1 MHLFRILAVC
11 IFITS
16 CGGGG
21 GGGSPAVPFA
31 LTLASNS
38 FSTDED
44 TSYSGSFA
52 ASANETVTLEYLL
65 TETTSNGSLSFSN
78 TANIVYNPKDS
89 ASYLYLAK
97 IFKIEEDKRQEE
109 KNIKTTLL
117 LDPKNEEA
125 MFLLIDMELERS
137 NFSKADELSKDF
149 KKICVD
155 MCEKI
160 ASIES
165 RLKDFERK
173 DAS

>member
-1 MHLFRILAVC
+1 MKYLIL
-11 IFITS
+11 IFTFI
-16 CGGGG
+16 
-21 GGGSPAVPFA
+21 
-31 LTLASNS
+31 S
-38 FSTDED
+38 FSL
-44 TSYSGSFA
+44 FVK
-52 ASANETVTLEYLL
+52 ANENNFFKEAKDLFDKEKYEDSKFL
-65 TETTSNGSLSFSN
+65 FHR
-78 TANIVYNPKDS
+78 NIVYNPKDS

-137 NFSKADELSKDF
+137 NFSKADELRKDF

-160 ASIES
+160 PSIES

>member
-1 MHLFRILAVC
+1 MKYLIL
-11 IFITS
+11 IFTFI
-16 CGGGG
+16 
-21 GGGSPAVPFA
+21 
-31 LTLASNS
+31 S
-38 FSTDED
+38 FSL
-44 TSYSGSFA
+44 FA
-52 ASANETVTLEYLL
+52 KANENNFFNEAKDLFDKEKYEDSKFL
-65 TETTSNGSLSFSN
+65 FHR
-78 TANIVYNPKDS
+78 NIVYNPKDS

-137 NFSKADELSKDF
+137 NFSKADELSEDF

-165 RLKDFERK
+165 RLKDFEKK

>member
-1 MHLFRILAVC
+1 MRYLILIITLFLFTIIAK
-11 IFITS
+11 
-16 CGGGG
+16 
-21 GGGSPAVPFA
+21 
-31 LTLASNS
+31 
-38 FSTDED
+38 
-44 TSYSGSFA
+44 
-52 ASANETVTLEYLL
+52 ANENNFFNKAKDLFEKEKYEDSKFL
-65 TETTSNGSLSFSN
+65 FHK
-78 TANIVYNPKDS
+78 NIVYNPKDS
-89 ASYLYLAK
+89 VSYLYLAK

-149 KKICVD
+149 KKICVE

>member
-1 MHLFRILAVC
+1 MKYF
-11 IFITS
+11 IFIICFFLFNTI
-16 CGGGG
+16 
-21 GGGSPAVPFA
+21 PK
-31 LTLASNS
+31 
-38 FSTDED
+38 
-44 TSYSGSFA
+44 
-52 ASANETVTLEYLL
+52 ANENNFFNEAKDLFDKEKYEDSKFL
-65 TETTSNGSLSFSN
+65 FHR
-78 TANIVYNPKDS
+78 NIVYNPKDS
-89 ASYLYLAK
+89 LSYLYLAK

-137 NFSKADELSKDF
+137 NFSKANELSKDF

-155 MCEKI
+155 MCGKI
-160 ASIES
+160 SSIES

>member
-1 MHLFRILAVC
+1 MKYLII
-11 IFITS
+11 IFTFI
-16 CGGGG
+16 
-21 GGGSPAVPFA
+21 
-31 LTLASNS
+31 S
-38 FSTDED
+38 FSL
-44 TSYSGSFA
+44 FA
-52 ASANETVTLEYLL
+52 NANENNFFNEAKDLFDKEKYKDSKFL
-65 TETTSNGSLSFSN
+65 FHR
-78 TANIVYNPKDS
+78 NIVYNPKDS

-117 LDPKNEEA
+117 LDPQNEEA
-125 MFLLIDMELERS
+125 MFLLIDMELDRS

-149 KKICVD
+149 KKICVE

-160 ASIES
+160 SSIES

>member
-1 MHLFRILAVC
+1 MKYVIL
-11 IFITS
+11 IFTFI
-16 CGGGG
+16 
-21 GGGSPAVPFA
+21 
-31 LTLASNS
+31 S
-38 FSTDED
+38 FSL
-44 TSYSGSFA
+44 FA
-52 ASANETVTLEYLL
+52 KANENNFFKEAKDLFDKEKYEDSKFLFHR
-65 TETTSNGSLSFSN
+65 S
-78 TANIVYNPKDS
+78 IVYNPKDS

-97 IFKIEEDKRQEE
+97 IFKIEEDKRREE

>member
-52 ASANETVTLEYLL
+52 ASANAFTVSPAVGGSRTPM
-65 TETTSNGSLSFSN
+65 NGDHAG
-78 TANIVYNPKDS
+78 ANARPH
-89 ASYLYLAK
+89 
-97 IFKIEEDKRQEE
+97 QGH
-109 KNIKTTLL
+109 
-117 LDPKNEEA
+117 
-125 MFLLIDMELERS
+125 
-137 NFSKADELSKDF
+137 
-149 KKICVD
+149 CQ
-155 MCEKI
+155 
-160 ASIES
+160 
-165 RLKDFERK
+165 
-173 DAS
+173 

>member
-1 MHLFRILAVC
+1 MRYLILLLTFFLFSIV
-11 IFITS
+11 S
-16 CGGGG
+16 K
-21 GGGSPAVPFA
+21 
-31 LTLASNS
+31 
-38 FSTDED
+38 
-44 TSYSGSFA
+44 
-52 ASANETVTLEYLL
+52 ANENNYFNEAKDLFDKEKYKASKFL
-65 TETTSNGSLSFSN
+65 FHR
-78 TANIVYNPKDS
+78 NIVYNPKDS
-89 ASYLYLAK
+89 ESYLYLAK

-117 LDPKNEEA
+117 LDPQNEEA
-125 MFLLIDMELERS
+125 MFLLIDMELDRS

>member
-1 MHLFRILAVC
+1 MKYLIL
-11 IFITS
+11 IFTFI
-16 CGGGG
+16 
-21 GGGSPAVPFA
+21 
-31 LTLASNS
+31 S
-38 FSTDED
+38 FS
-44 TSYSGSFA
+44 FFVK
-52 ASANETVTLEYLL
+52 ANENNFFNEAKDLFDKKKYEDSKFL
-65 TETTSNGSLSFSN
+65 FHR
-78 TANIVYNPKDS
+78 NIVYNPKDS

-155 MCEKI
+155 MCKKI
-160 ASIES
+160 VSIES